1 MQWVAIRKFV
11 CRDAIRLVVRLYYLK
26 IRSLKKKKKITG
38 CLVENKLSN
47 KGRNQSDIEVR

>member
-26 IRSLKKKKKITG
+26 IRSLKKKKITG

-47 KGRNQSDIEVR
+47 KGRNQSDIEIR

>member
-26 IRSLKKKKKITG
+26 IRSLKKKKITG

-47 KGRNQSDIEVR
+47 KGKNQSDIEVR